1 MRGGAVLGAVVAA
14 GAAGCF
20 APAPP
25 TGLPC
30 SEDRECPI
38 GQRCDPATLV
48 CGTETSSG
56 DAASDGAAPP
66 IDATPGAPDARADA
80 AQAAPFG
87 TPVALVAINSAATD
101 ADGSLTA
108 DGLELFF
115 ASGRT
120 GSIGALDIYVA
131 TRAAPSDPFVTVTRI
146 AELSSTANDD
156 CADVSPDGLVM
167 YFVSTRAGGIGH
179 DVFRATRASRT
190 AAWTTP
196 VLDADLS
203 TAADEQGVAVS
214 ADRRV
219 AIIDRDTPGLGRE
232 LYQRVRA
239 GEGAAWGPLV
249 HLASVG
255 SPGVDG
261 APAIDG
267 TGLVVYFHSDRV
279 LAGDLNIY
287 RATRASVNDPF
298 GAAVAI
304 AELDAAGADDSNPWV
319 QGDDQ
324 LILFDSARPGGLGS
338 LDLYLA
344 TR

>member
-1 MRGGAVLGAVVAA
+1 MRGAVLGVVLA
-14 GAAGCF
+14 GCVAAGCF
-20 APAPP
+20 APSPP

-30 SEDRECPI
+30 SEDRECPS
-38 GQRCDPATLV
+38 GQRCDLATLV
-48 CGTETSSG
+48 CGTE
-56 DAASDGAAPP
+56 ASTTDGAPLADGTPVADAP
-66 IDATPGAPDARADA
+66 PGAPDARVDA
-80 AQAAPFG
+80 AMVGPFG
-87 TPVALVAINSAATD
+87 APVALAAINSAATD
-101 ADGSLTA
+101 ADGSLTG

-131 TRAAPSDPFVTVTRI
+131 TRATASDPFVTVTRV

-156 CADVSPDGLVM
+156 CPDISPDGLTM
-167 YFVSTRAGGIGH
+167 YLVSARAGGTLH
-179 DVFRATRASRT
+179 DVYRATRPSRA

-203 TAADEQGVAVS
+203 TAADEPGVVIS

-219 AIIDRDTPGLGRE
+219 GIVDRVTPGMGRE
-232 LYQRVRA
+232 LYQRVRT

-255 SPGVDG
+255 SAAVDG

-267 TGLVVYFHSDRV
+267 AGLVLYFHSDRV
-279 LAGDLNIY
+279 IAGDFDIY
-287 RATRASVNDPF
+287 RATRASVTDPF
-298 GAAVAI
+298 AIPVAVT
-304 AELDAAGADDSNPWV
+304 ELASAADDSNPWV
-319 QGDDQ
+319 AADDQ
-324 LILFDSARPGGLGS
+324 LVLFDSARPGGLGS